1 MPSKGDAGHCREVY
15 VAHKSDAARDASRRE
30 RNFLI
35 GKSCESP
42 RLKGVLFIKACSSN
56 HLPQRWVRARAEH
69 VSCGSWGWSNGKQSF
84 MLSQDGKVWET
95 KDRARTKTDVHSPQ
109 GWGATFSTGLG
120 KEARTKVTENSSRCR
135 SPPEP
140 PAHKGRAVS
149 SFFNNNTGVPC
160 LMPCL
165 RSWGAHDN
173 LQFPSQTESED
184 QRAGAN

>member
-1 MPSKGDAGHCREVY
+1 
-15 VAHKSDAARDASRRE
+15 
-30 RNFLI
+30 
-35 GKSCESP
+35 
-42 RLKGVLFIKACSSN
+42 
-56 HLPQRWVRARAEH
+56 
-69 VSCGSWGWSNGKQSF
+69 

-135 SPPEP
+135 SLPEP

-160 LMPCL
+160 LMLCL

-173 LQFPSQTESED
+173 LQFPSQTEVKISVLGLID
-184 QRAGAN
+184 AMGVLPVALFITVLFYSAN